1 MTPEEFRRM
10 GHRLVDWVA
19 DYRAR
24 IGDRPVMARVDPGQV
39 RDSLPEEP
47 PESPEAWDDILE
59 DIDRILLPGV
69 THWQHPRFFG
79 YFPGNADLA
88 SVLGDVLSTGI
99 GAVGVS
105 WEAGPAL
112 TELEEVVTDWARRMF
127 GLSDRWTGVIQ
138 DTASTST
145 LVALLCARERATDF
159 SSEAAGMRATPAPL
173 VVYASEQSHSS
184 VTKAAKL
191 AGFGQQGLRLIPCDD
206 RYAMDPEA
214 LAAEMKKDRAAGAVP
229 CAVVATSGTTGV
241 TAFDPL
247 EAIGALARE
256 RGAWF
261 HVDAAM
267 AGAGMVLPEL
277 EPLFEGVEQADSL
290 VINAHKWLGAAFDCA
305 LYYVREPDPLLRVMS
320 TSPSYLR
327 TPADAQVRNLRDWGL
342 PLGRRFRA
350 LKLWFLIREQ
360 GVEGLRRRL
369 RRDMENARWLA
380 SQVQEADGWRVLAP
394 VTLQTV
400 CLRYEPPGVE
410 GERLD
415 AFTRAW
421 ARRINESGVAYLT
434 SAALDSGWMV
444 RVSIG
449 AEATER
455 THVEALWA
463 AMRREAEGEKSRTE

>member
-1 MTPEEFRRM
+1 
-10 GHRLVDWVA
+10 
-19 DYRAR
+19 
-24 IGDRPVMARVDPGQV
+24 
-39 RDSLPEEP
+39 
-47 PESPEAWDDILE
+47 
-59 DIDRILLPGV
+59 
-69 THWQHPRFFG
+69 
-79 YFPGNADLA
+79 
-88 SVLGDVLSTGI
+88 
-99 GAVGVS
+99 
-105 WEAGPAL
+105 
-112 TELEEVVTDWARRMF
+112 
-127 GLSDRWTGVIQ
+127 TGVIQ

-380 SQVQEADGWRVLAP
+380 SQVQDAEGWRVLAP

-434 SAALDSGWMV
+434 TAALDSGWMV

-455 THVEALWA
+455 PHVKALWA
-463 AMRREAEGEKSRTE
+463 AMRREAEGEKSRAE